1 MICSVSAPFR
11 SQVAQ
16 THHAARAVGQAPIR
30 QPRCHSIG
38 SPVIH
43 SNLRPQ
49 RHLPQEPNSLTL
61 LGSSSWRC
69 ASSTTTRSRCC
80 RRVPL
85 TSIMPTSRK
94 RSAPSQAESGVVD
107 DAGTHSAMY
116 LQSEARCWLDFIV
129 HPEANSAQAQRW
141 ILLCSG
147 GSSRVVAALSPK
159 ARAKCSG
166 LFQAPEAAQLHLK
179 DGTVLTGKS
188 FGAAAGMAGELVFT
202 TGESSQPAACSS
214 EARGSRAA

>member
-1 MICSVSAPFR
+1 
-11 SQVAQ
+11 
-16 THHAARAVGQAPIR
+16 
-30 QPRCHSIG
+30 
-38 SPVIH
+38 
-43 SNLRPQ
+43 
-49 RHLPQEPNSLTL
+49 
-61 LGSSSWRC
+61 
-69 ASSTTTRSRCC
+69 
-80 RRVPL
+80 
-85 TSIMPTSRK
+85 
-94 RSAPSQAESGVVD
+94 
-107 DAGTHSAMY
+107 MY

-129 HPEANSAQAQRW
+129 HPEANSAQAHRW

-214 EARGSRAA
+214 EARGSMAA